1 MDLINLDDVND
12 QTILLEV
19 YDETHGTNL
28 AETPMKQQQ
37 EVTFQNSPLRNQFG
51 DSPDDQALRR
61 VTFSAYRHIKTPF
74 RVKQKSVA
82 SPLKKTTAPIDKQQ
96 PKNEIQPL
104 KKIRKTSSSSTRQTR
119 SQSRNNSTDSNRSN
133 KSNNS
138 RRQQQQSRQAT
149 KPALSSSLM
158 RATTAS
164 ANRRAKVS
172 NPIEQKPKPS
182 IYKKPI
188 SKQQVRE

>member
-104 KKIRKTSSSSTRQTR
+104 KKIRKTSSSTRQTR